1 MIFNYNDPLKMK
13 TSISNIIRV
22 PLILAFLFVW
32 ASSFGQKSVNYN
44 SVGSQLEE
52 ITNFIDD
59 SCKKADK
66 ISSEVINDL
75 ELFVKKNTNRE
86 TIAKITDWSETQ
98 LKDLNGAVQETKI
111 WLSKQQFAP
120 IKHSK
125 APNKDLSGKK

>member
-1 MIFNYNDPLKMK
+1 MK
-13 TSISNIIRV
+13 TSISNIIRI
-22 PLILAFLFVW
+22 PFILALLFVW
-32 ASSFGQKSVNYN
+32 GSSFGQKSVNYN

-75 ELFVKKNTNRE
+75 ELFVKKNTNSE

-111 WLSKQQFAP
+111 WLSKQQLAP

-125 APNKDLSGKK
+125 AHNKDLDKKQ